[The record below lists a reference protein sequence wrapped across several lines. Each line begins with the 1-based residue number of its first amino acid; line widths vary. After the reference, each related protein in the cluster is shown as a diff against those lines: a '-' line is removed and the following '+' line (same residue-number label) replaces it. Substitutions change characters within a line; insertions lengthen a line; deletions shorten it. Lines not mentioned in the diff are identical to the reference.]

1 MENGSVTG
9 YVRTTTGES
18 VPEAS
23 VLITGRSPI
32 HRDLA
37 AVTDSQGYYTLDDL
51 VPGIYDITVYAE
63 GWAED
68 TSHVSV
74 CAGQC
79 ARLNFLLSP

>member
-9 YVRTTTGES
+9 HVRSTDGTP
-18 VPEAS
+18 VAEAN
-23 VLITGRSPI
+23 VLITGRSPT

-37 AVTDSQGYYTLDDL
+37 AVTDDCGCYTLDDL

-63 GWAED
+63 GFAED
-68 TSHVSV
+68 TRHVSV
-74 CAGQC
+74 CAGQA